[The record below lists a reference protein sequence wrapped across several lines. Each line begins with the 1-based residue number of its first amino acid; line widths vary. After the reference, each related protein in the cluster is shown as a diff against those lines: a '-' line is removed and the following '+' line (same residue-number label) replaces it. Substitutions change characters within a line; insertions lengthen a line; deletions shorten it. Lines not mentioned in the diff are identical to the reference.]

1 MQYFGDYRRK
11 IYVILILFFLLIY
24 LKLYSKSNDKN
35 RKQLSSSSSSELN
48 MNHAHNHVAPS
59 TTPMSDHDHH
69 MMEHMS
75 QTNAMQT
82 GHGLHMKDMMMMAM
96 TFHGGYTEQILFDQW
111 NTKTIGAFVGS
122 WFAVFLIA
130 ILYEALKSVRDSLT
144 RRDSCATCSPTQ
156 TPQRTVARLLSIPH
170 IVQTLLHILQMTISY
185 GLMLIAMTYNTY
197 LFFAVIL
204 GAGMGHF
211 LFGWRRSSAIDYN
224 DHCH

>member
-156 TPQRTVARLLSIPH
+156 TPQRTV
-170 IVQTLLHILQMTISY
+170 
-185 GLMLIAMTYNTY
+185 
-197 LFFAVIL
+197 
-204 GAGMGHF
+204 
-211 LFGWRRSSAIDYN
+211 
-224 DHCH
+224 